1 MGYNSIKVE
10 IEEGLAVITLTRPK
24 ALNALNDE
32 MITELG
38 QAFTE
43 MEQDETTRVVI
54 ITGDG
59 EKAFVAGADIKELQQ
74 ADSAGAKII
83 SEKGHVLFA
92 QIETSDIISIAAVN
106 GFALGGGCE
115 LAMACDIRYAS
126 DSARLGQ
133 PEITLGI
140 IPGYGGT
147 QRFPRLAGSGKA
159 LELLLT
165 GDMVKADEA
174 LRIGLVDGVF
184 PSDDLQSAAKKL
196 AAKILSKA
204 PLAVAAIKRCVRQ
217 GIEESLTVGCAIET
231 AEFSAI
237 FATDDKNEGTT
248 AFLEKR
254 PAKFTGK

>member
-1 MGYNSIKVE
+1 MGYNNIKLE
-10 IEEGLAVITLTRPK
+10 IEGGLAVISITRPK

-32 MITELG
+32 TLTELG

-43 MEQDETTRVVI
+43 LEQDETTRVVI

-74 ADSAGAKII
+74 ADSVGAKRI
-83 SEKGHVLFA
+83 SEKGHEVFA
-92 QIETSDIISIAAVN
+92 QVETSDLIPIAAVN

-115 LAMACDIRYAS
+115 LAMACDIRYAA

-133 PEITLGI
+133 PEISLGI

-147 QRFPRLAGSGKA
+147 QRLPRLVGDGKA

-174 LRIGLVDGVF
+174 LRIGLVDSVL
-184 PSDDLQSAAKKL
+184 PAADLDDAARKL
-196 AAKILSKA
+196 AEKILSKA
-204 PLAVAAIKRCVRQ
+204 PLAVASIKRCVRQ
-217 GIEESLTVGCAIET
+217 GLEGSLPAGCAIET

>member
-1 MGYNSIKVE
+1 MGYNTVKVE
-10 IEEGLAVITLTRPK
+10 IEGGLATISVTRPK

-43 MEQDETTRVVI
+43 LEQDETTRVVI

-59 EKAFVAGADIKELQQ
+59 EKAFVAGADIRELQQ
-74 ADSAGAKII
+74 ADSVGAKRI
-83 SEKGHVLFA
+83 SEKGHELLT
-92 QIETSDIISIAAVN
+92 QIETSNLISIAAIN

-147 QRFPRLAGSGKA
+147 QRLPRLIGEGRA

-165 GDMVKADEA
+165 GNMVKADEA
-174 LRIGLVDGVF
+174 LRLGLVESVF
-184 PSDDLQSAAKKL
+184 SPADLMDAARKL
-196 AAKILSKA
+196 AGKILSMP
-204 PLAVAAIKRCVRQ
+204 PLAIMSIKRCVRQ
-217 GIEESLTVGCAIET
+217 GLEGSLAAGIAIET
-231 AEFSAI
+231 AEFSSI
-237 FATDDKNEGTT
+237 FSTDDKNEGTT

-254 PAKFTGK
+254 TPKFTGK